1 MAKMQSMKLSSMK
14 AASIQSASMPS
25 ARVTAAS
32 RTPVWQD
39 YLTMTKPKVVAMLL
53 LTALVGMCLAVPGIP
68 PMKAVL
74 LGLLGIG
81 LQSAAAAAFNHV
93 LDRRFDAKM
102 ARTYHRPLAKGRVA
116 THHAVVFAASL
127 MVAGFGVLWQ
137 LNPLT
142 AWLTFASLI
151 GYAVVY
157 TVWLKHATPQNIVI
171 GGLAGAAPPLL
182 GWTAVTGQL
191 DPHALL
197 LVMLVF
203 TWTPPHFWALAIHRR
218 DDYANAGI
226 PMLPVTHGIAFTQTM
241 VLLYTVMLAIVGLL
255 PWLTGM
261 SGMLYLIGSSALNL
275 AFIGYA
281 CRLKFADKAVKKGYA
296 WSTFTFSIWHLLA
309 LFVVLLADHWVRIA
323 FS

>member
-1 MAKMQSMKLSSMK
+1 MAKSQAFTS
-14 AASIQSASMPS
+14 QRTSASSSVKP
-25 ARVTAAS
+25 AL
-32 RTPVWQD
+32 WQD

-53 LTALVGMCLAVPGIP
+53 LTALVGMCLAVLGIP
-68 PMKAVL
+68 PMKAVV

-81 LQSAAAAAFNHV
+81 LQSAAAAVFNHV

-102 ARTYHRPLAKGRVA
+102 ARTYHRPLAKGRVE
-116 THHAVVFAASL
+116 THKAIAFAVIL
-127 MVAGFGVLWQ
+127 MVVGFALLWQ
-137 LNPLT
+137 LNALT
-142 AWLTFASLI
+142 AWLTMASLV
-151 GYAVVY
+151 GYALVY

-218 DDYANAGI
+218 DDYAKAGI
-226 PMLPVTHGIAFTQTM
+226 PMLPVTHGIAFTKTM
-241 VLLYTVMLAIVGLL
+241 VLLYTFMLFAVGVL

-261 SGMLYLIGSSALNL
+261 SGIVYLVGSGLLNVG
-275 AFIGYA
+275 FIGYA
-281 CRLKFADKAVKKGYA
+281 WKLKFADSEGHA
-296 WSTFTFSIWHLLA
+296 WATFKYSIWHLLG
-309 LFVVLLADHWVRIA
+309 LFVVLLGDHWLMA
-323 FS
+323 WLG